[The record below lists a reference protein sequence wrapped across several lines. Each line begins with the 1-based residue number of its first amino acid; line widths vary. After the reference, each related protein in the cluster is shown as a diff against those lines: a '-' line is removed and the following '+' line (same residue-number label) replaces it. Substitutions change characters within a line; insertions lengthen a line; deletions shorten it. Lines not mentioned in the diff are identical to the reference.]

1 MVVLRF
7 LVWLILGS
15 IMMLPH
21 ILEAASPPSIHHRL
35 TLELDPETHRLT
47 ATDVL
52 QLTQNLY
59 HRPPLAFAL
68 NPNLTLDRVEIDG
81 KSVAVSKAP
90 TGSSEE
96 QQLFTQWI
104 IEYPLPKQKQSDSPP
119 ILTIVYHGPIN
130 DSPTASR
137 GLRFV
142 RPDKTNG
149 HIGKEGI
156 YLSSETFWYP
166 TWEQHLVTFDLEVTL
181 PSDWHPITQGK
192 EIQQTVTQ
200 HNRISQWRIASPT
213 EALTLAANT
222 YVVQKKPWRNIQL
235 ATYLFP
241 KEAPL
246 AEQYLE
252 ATATYLE
259 LYTKLLGPYPF
270 SQFAVAENFFPS
282 GLGMPSFTLLGQRIV
297 QRGYTQPYSL
307 GHEIVHSWLGNSVFN
322 DFVKGNW
329 VEGLTTYLANY
340 YYGEAT
346 GNQAAASKIRRRM
359 MDEYNLY
366 ATQIN
371 DYPIRQFHHKETRVD
386 NAVGYQKTALVFH
399 MLRQEVG
406 DDAFFQGVRRIT
418 QEGTGQ
424 FFEWQDLEQI
434 FSQVAKRDLK
444 EFFEQWVER
453 PGAPLL
459 DLTDLLIQPD
469 SLRPGYSTVSGT
481 VSQTNAAYTLPL
493 PIQVNLE
500 DESTF
505 TSTLAL
511 DQAKNPFSLNLPSKP
526 TSITLDPEHHWLL
539 RQERQ
544 QLRPMLNAWDT
555 ATRRIVI
562 QATSPSK
569 EEQASFKALFRRLE
583 GQSDIEI
590 QHHNSPAI
598 TEEASYLI
606 IGTAAHQLLG
616 SQALPTCQEHVEVKS
631 ERVTI
636 FEQAFEGPDVAF
648 LITCPHPKFPKHTV
662 SLFWGSS
669 PKAVTP
675 IARLLFFYGW
685 DSYLVFEQGKV
696 VARGM
701 FQPVHSARVFPIPPP

>member
-35 TLELDPETHRLT
+35 TLGLDPETHRLT

-59 HRPPLAFAL
+59 NCPPLAFAL

-81 KSVAVSKAP
+81 KLATVSKAP
-90 TGSSEE
+90 NGSSEG
-96 QQLFTQWI
+96 QKLFTKWI
-104 IEYPLPKQKQSDSPP
+104 IEYPLPQQKQSDSSP

-130 DSPTASR
+130 DSPAASS

-166 TWEQHLVTFDLEVTL
+166 TWKQHLVTFDLEVTL
-181 PSDWHPITQGK
+181 PSDWHSITQGE
-192 EIQQTVTQ
+192 EIQQTMTQ
-200 HNRISQWRIASPT
+200 YNRISQWRVASPT

-241 KEAPL
+241 KDAAL
-246 AEQYLE
+246 AEQYLK
-252 ATATYLE
+252 ATATYLK

-270 SQFAVAENFFPS
+270 SKFAVAENFFPS
-282 GLGMPSFTLLGQRIV
+282 GLGMPSFTLLGQGIV
-297 QRGYTQPYSL
+297 RRGYTQPYSL
-307 GHEIVHSWLGNSVFN
+307 GHEIVHSWLGNSIFN
-322 DFVKGNW
+322 DFGKGNW

-340 YYGEAT
+340 YYDEAT
-346 GNQAAASKIRRRM
+346 GNQAAASKTRRRM

-366 ATQIN
+366 ATQGK
-371 DYPIRQFHHKETRVD
+371 DYPIRQFHHKETRID

-399 MLRQEVG
+399 MLRQEIG
-406 DDAFFQGVRRIT
+406 DDAFFQGVRHII

-424 FFEWQDLEQI
+424 FFEWQDLNRA
-434 FSQVAKRDLK
+434 FSKVSERDLN

-453 PGAPLL
+453 PSAPSLH
-459 DLTDLLIQPD
+459 LTDIFVQSD
-469 SLRPGYSTVSGT
+469 SIRPGHSILTGT
-481 VSQTNAAYTLPL
+481 IAQKDPIYTLPL

-511 DQAKNPFSLNLPSKP
+511 DQVKNPFNLNLPSKP

-544 QLRPMLNAWDT
+544 QLRPMLNAWET

-562 QATSPSK
+562 QATSSS
-569 EEQASFKALFRRLE
+569 EEELASFKALLGRLQ

-606 IGTAAHQLLG
+606 IGTPAHQLLG

-636 FEQAFEGPDVAF
+636 SKQPFEGPNMAF
-648 LITCPHPKFPKHTV
+648 LITCPHPKYPNRTV
-662 SLFWGSS
+662 SFFFGLS
-669 PKAVTP
+669 PNAVTP
-675 IARLLFFYGW
+675 VARLLFFYGW
-685 DSYLVFEQGKV
+685 DSYLVFQQGKV

-701 FQPVHSARVFPIPPP
+701 FQPVHSAREFPIPTP